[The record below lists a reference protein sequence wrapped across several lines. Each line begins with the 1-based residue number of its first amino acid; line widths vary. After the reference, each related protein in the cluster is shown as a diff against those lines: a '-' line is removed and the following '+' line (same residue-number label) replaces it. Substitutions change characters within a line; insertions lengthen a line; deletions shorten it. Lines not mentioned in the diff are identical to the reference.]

1 MSPRPRR
8 GGAVLGVA
16 ISTTRVVAALRT
28 SGDALRWHEAELPT
42 AFDAWSRALGEALQA
57 WRANAVETSVQVR
70 IAVLA
75 PLVEV
80 RTTTLPPVDDAD
92 ARRLLVRNAARHFLR
107 AGEPVC
113 AGVSSPFASSGTV
126 GAPPMRVVAA
136 APARMVRVLT
146 DATHTAG
153 AQLDWITP
161 ASTLWPRLL
170 ASDVGTIVEA
180 QAEQV
185 EVWQVHEGELRG
197 VRRGRVDELSSL
209 LPDAARV
216 LVIGDHR
223 ASASAQVSTAGRLA
237 LPPDAATAGAGDGS
251 DIAPLAA
258 WVCAVDT
265 RSAATDV
272 PLALIDESPST
283 TATRTLA
290 TGGRRLAVLVLAL
303 LTILFGTRLWFERTL
318 TSVRTERAA
327 LADTLAARGLRPTPG
342 DAGTF
347 TRAVADSLATQ
358 PAWSDVL
365 GDIAARLPD
374 GASVRTLAAR
384 GDSVVLEGQ
393 AAAAAEAWT
402 ALDASERLQG
412 VAVVGPVRRERA
424 ADGRVTERFTLR
436 AGVRAP

>member
-1 MSPRPRR
+1 
-8 GGAVLGVA
+8 VLGVA
-16 ISTTRVVAALRT
+16 ISTTRVVAALRV
-28 SGDALRWHEAELPT
+28 SNDPLRWHEAELPV
-42 AFDAWSRALGEALQA
+42 AFDAWSHALREALQT
-57 WRANAVETSVQVR
+57 WCANAAETSVQVR
-70 IAVLA
+70 IALLA
-75 PLVEV
+75 PLAEV

-113 AGVSSPFASSGTV
+113 AGVSAPFASTGTV
-126 GAPPMRVVAA
+126 GAQPMRVVTA
-136 APARMVRVLT
+136 APARVMRVLA

-153 AQLDWITP
+153 AQLDWIAP
-161 ASTLWPRLL
+161 ASAFWPRLL
-170 ASDVGTIVEA
+170 TSDAGTIVEV
-180 QAEQV
+180 QPEQV
-185 EVWQVHEGELRG
+185 EVWQVHGGELRG
-197 VRRGRVDELSSL
+197 VRRGRADELAAL

-216 LVIGDHR
+216 LVVGDNG
-223 ASASAQVSTAGRLA
+223 ASTSAQVATARRLT

-251 DIAPLAA
+251 DIARLAA
-258 WVCAVDT
+258 WACAADT

-272 PLALIDESPST
+272 PLALIDDSPSA
-283 TATRTLA
+283 TASRTRRT
-290 TGGRRLAVLVLAL
+290 TGGRRLAVLALAL
-303 LTILFGTRLWFERTL
+303 LTILLGTRLWFERTL

-342 DAGTF
+342 DAGTLA
-347 TRAVADSLATQ
+347 RAVADSLASQ

-402 ALDASERLQG
+402 ALDASDRLRG
-412 VAVVGPVRRERA
+412 VAVVGPVRRERT